1 MTKSIKF
8 GVRENTPPTR
18 KENKKPTNRWAK
30 IDDVEVKHIQHENKI
45 ANEKIEQAYY
55 EAIDRLNKAQGFIIE
70 GVLRKH
76 AKKEE
81 EDL

>member
-1 MTKSIKF
+1 MTKSYIYGK
-8 GVRENTPPTR
+8 VEKAKPR
-18 KENKKPTNRWAK
+18 KEKKEPTNRWAK

-55 EAIDRLNKAQGFIIE
+55 KAIDRLNKVQGFIIE
-70 GVLRKH
+70 GIMLKH
-76 AKKEE
+76 KKEE

>member
-45 ANEKIEQAYY
+45 ANERIEQAYY
-55 EAIDRLNKAQGFIIE
+55 DALERLNKVQGFIIE
-70 GVLRKH
+70 GAMKKH
-76 AKKEE
+76 KQE